1 MKLAYCIQ
9 LLLREEGMEKPE
21 TLKTV
26 NRLFSFRFVPKRL
39 WTPPAASDTFGCG
52 MLGAA

>member
-26 NRLFSFRFVPKRL
+26 NGLFSFRFVPKRL